1 MYFSPA
7 TLFFKFVYQ
16 LFTTMKKITDNKEQI
31 IAAQAAIED

>member
-1 MYFSPA
+1 MYLLPP

-16 LFTTMKKITDNKEQI
+16 LFTTMKKITDNKEQM